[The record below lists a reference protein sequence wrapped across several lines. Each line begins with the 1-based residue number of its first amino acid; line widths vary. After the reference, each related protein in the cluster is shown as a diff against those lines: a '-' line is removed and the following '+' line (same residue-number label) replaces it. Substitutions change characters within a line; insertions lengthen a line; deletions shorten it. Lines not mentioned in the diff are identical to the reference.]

1 MSELIERLRSDDSN
15 ERAKALAALVGEGRA
30 AVPALLRALD
40 DPDAGVRAQAARAL
54 VEIADPETADRLAAA
69 TEDTDPGVRGH
80 AARGLARL
88 GDPRA
93 LDALVRTIDDL
104 PDPLHHPF
112 TGSVYS
118 LIDLGAPALPAVAPL
133 LESDDPT
140 TRLRA
145 FMVVQS
151 VVSAAENWSAVWDA
165 TGRYDPNAES
175 SDASAL
181 TRWIHER
188 S

>member
-1 MSELIERLRSDDSN
+1 MSGQIERLRSDDFN
-15 ERAKALAALVGEGRA
+15 ERAKALAALVGQGRA
-30 AVPALLRALD
+30 AVPALLQALG

-54 VEIADPETADRLAAA
+54 AEIADPETADRLAAA
-69 TEDTDPGVRGH
+69 TEDADAAVRGH

-112 TGSVYS
+112 TGSAYA
-118 LIDLGAPALPAVAPL
+118 LIELGAPALPAVAPL
-133 LESDDPT
+133 LDSDDPN

-151 VVSAAENWSAVWDA
+151 LVSAAGNWSAVWDE

-181 TRWIHER
+181 KAWIHDHG
-188 S
+188 

>member
-30 AVPALLRALD
+30 AVPALLGALG
-40 DPDAGVRAQAARAL
+40 DPAAGVRAQAARAL
-54 VEIADPETADRLAAA
+54 AEIADPATADELAAA
-69 TEDTDPGVRGH
+69 TEDPDAAVRGH
-80 AARGLARL
+80 AARGLAGL

-112 TGSVYS
+112 TGSVYA
-118 LIDLGAPALPAVAPL
+118 LIDVGARALPAVAPL
-133 LESDDPT
+133 LHSDDPT

-145 FMVVQS
+145 FVVVQS
-151 VVSAAENWSAVWDA
+151 VISATENWSAVWDA

-175 SDASAL
+175 SDATGL
-181 TRWIHER
+181 TRWIHEH